1 MSVKNRNTLKAQFS
15 NGLMATEDNFADMI
29 DSPYS
34 RAEDSVLM
42 GPAGITGTF
51 GLIGPTGGTYNGL
64 RGPAGS
70 THYVGLFLSTSATA
84 PTGPGSTGT
93 SGEIYFQ
100 STGATPYAYI
110 HNGVSWFRVIGATT
124 W

>member
-1 MSVKNRNTLKAQFS
+1 MSVKNRNTLKSAFS
-15 NGLMATEDNFADMI
+15 NGLMATEDNFADLI
-29 DSPYS
+29 DSPYN

-42 GPAGITGTF
+42 GPVGITGTF

-64 RGPAGS
+64 KGPSGA
-70 THYVGLFLSTSATA
+70 THYTGLFLSNSTA
-84 PTGPGSTGT
+84 PTGPGSTGIA
-93 SGEIYFQ
+93 GEIIFV

-110 HNGVSWFRVIGATT
+110 HNGISWFRLVGATN

>member
-1 MSVKNRNTLKAQFS
+1 MSVKNRNTLKSAFS
-15 NGLMATEDNFADMI
+15 NGLMATEENFEDLI

-42 GPAGITGTF
+42 GPVGITGTF

-64 RGPAGS
+64 IGPSGS
-70 THYVGLFLSTSATA
+70 TYYIGLFLGTTA
-84 PTGPGSTGT
+84 PTGPSSSGR
-93 SGEIYFQ
+93 SGEVIFD
-100 STGATPYAYI
+100 SIGATPYVYI
-110 HNGVSWFRVIGATT
+110 HNGVSWFRLVGATN